1 MKELTNE
8 DLNFLNT
15 HDFLNTRD
23 LGISLADFYPL
34 DGKLKNK
41 IQEIK
46 AKRIPKRYRGVLN
59 YLENEILTPKFLND
73 FWVNVYFQAKTKK
86 ITERDLQ
93 RIFCFKAKFHYP
105 HFFTK
110 MVSDLPGVS
119 SSLGYDI
126 HMTSEGKTLFIEMK
140 VEKGKIENSQKSF
153 KSEVQGYDFLEYSF
167 LIWDIEKNSYRVIF

>member
-1 MKELTNE
+1 MREFTKM
-8 DLNFLNT
+8 
-15 HDFLNTRD
+15 
-23 LGISLADFYPL
+23 S
-34 DGKLKNK
+34 
-41 IQEIK
+41 
-46 AKRIPKRYRGVLN
+46 
-59 YLENEILTPKFLND
+59 YLEKEILTPKFLKD

-126 HMTSEGKTLFIEMK
+126 QMISEGKTLFIEMK
-140 VEKGKIENSQKSF
+140 VKKGKIENSQRSF

-167 LIWDIEKNSYRVIF
+167 VIWDIKKNSYRVIF